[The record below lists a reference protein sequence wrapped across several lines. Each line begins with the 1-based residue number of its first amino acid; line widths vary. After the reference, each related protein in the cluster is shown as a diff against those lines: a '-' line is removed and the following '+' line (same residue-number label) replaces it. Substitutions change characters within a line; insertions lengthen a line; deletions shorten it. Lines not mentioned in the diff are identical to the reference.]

1 MPIAVQP
8 NQRLQQRSGKSSSKR
23 NQTDL
28 PEIQTKRIAQ
38 ERINRGQQRL
48 HRVIQQMAKTDSQQN
63 LKNRFRPGIARAIG
77 SKCAHF
83 AFTRHYSE
91 PTSDNNFNPH
101 GVKSMTL
108 KFIAS
113 P

>member
-1 MPIAVQP
+1 MPITLQP
-8 NQRLQQRSGKSSSKR
+8 NQRLQQRSRESRGER

-38 ERINRGQQRL
+38 KRINRRQQRL
-48 HRVIQQMAKTDSQQN
+48 HRVIQQMAKTNSQQN
-63 LKNRFRPGIARAIG
+63 LKNRFRPGNVRR
-77 SKCAHF
+77 KRAHF

-91 PTSDNNFNPH
+91 PTSDKTSTLT
-101 GVKSMTL
+101 GAKSTAL

-113 P
+113 PLQ